1 MISHQSEKILKLA
14 SDCTI
19 ELGVEQNDSNNIDD
33 NYLLSKIDK
42 YFESAIKTWERCYK
56 DFEEATSHKKFTK

>member
-42 YFESAIKTWERCYK
+42 YFESAIKT
-56 DFEEATSHKKFTK
+56 